1 MEGPLSKWT
10 NVMKGWQYRWFVL
23 DEGAGLFSYYTSRDK
38 MVRGVRRGC
47 VRLRGAVIGIDDE
60 DEATFTVT
68 VDGKTFHFQVRNGG
82 EIRLEREAADFNL
95 AGGCPRKMS
104 KKSRR
109 LYFLP
114 RIMLFLQSFPSLCP
128 SFFCQY

>member
-82 EIRLEREAADFNL
+82 GGIPCGAILRFGIKEIIL
-95 AGGCPRKMS
+95 
-104 KKSRR
+104 
-109 LYFLP
+109 
-114 RIMLFLQSFPSLCP
+114 
-128 SFFCQY
+128 